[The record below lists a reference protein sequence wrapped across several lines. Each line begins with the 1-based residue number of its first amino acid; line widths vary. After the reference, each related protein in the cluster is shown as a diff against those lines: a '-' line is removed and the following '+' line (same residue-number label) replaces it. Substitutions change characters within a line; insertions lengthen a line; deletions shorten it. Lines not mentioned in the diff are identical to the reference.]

1 MKAID
6 SDSYFMINFLVVGM
20 GLDRDA
26 LYIEEF
32 DNLSTY
38 TSFFQT
44 LSPLTTLSFPRAVLS
59 GRRSG
64 AFHKKQQL
72 VCKVS

>member
-32 DNLSTY
+32 GNLSTY
-38 TSFFQT
+38 TSFSK
-44 LSPLTTLSFPRAVLS
+44 L
-59 GRRSG
+59 
-64 AFHKKQQL
+64 
-72 VCKVS
+72 